1 MLRTLASPGTAVRAP
16 RCQSYLSCQ
25 GFCVTCI
32 VVPLRTLQLA
42 REETNRLRVLFI
54 RLPLQQHRS
63 DSMLAGI
70 DMYCRAQG
78 RVKMPQQLRRGQ
90 HVFKLSKSMIT
101 LKCPLQ
107 SLAATLAPL
116 EQLGERR

>member
-42 REETNRLRVLFI
+42 REETNRPRVLFI

-70 DMYCRAQG
+70 DMYCRSQG
-78 RVKMPQQLRRGQ
+78 RVKMSQQRRRGQ
-90 HVFKLSKSMIT
+90 HVLKLSESMIT
-101 LKCPLQ
+101 LQCPLQ
-107 SLAATLAPL
+107 FLAATLAPL
-116 EQLGERR
+116 EQLSER